1 MQNVVFRVDAS
12 LQIGSGHVMRCLTL
26 AERLRSR
33 ENADILFITRDLEGN
48 LIDLIREKGYSV
60 AVLSRADHSG
70 SEPLTG
76 YGAWLT
82 VTQKEDARET
92 VAVLQKRSIC
102 QDLIVDSYAID
113 QLWEREIRPYVNR
126 IVVIDDLAN
135 RIHDCDILLDQNFY
149 LDKEHRYKGLVPSS
163 CHCFLGPQYALL
175 REEFY
180 TLQKTLRVR
189 TGALEN
195 VLVFYGGSDLTDE
208 TSKALS
214 AIAQS
219 RLQAYVHVIVGHRNP
234 HREKIRRFC
243 ETHTGMSY
251 HCQIDNIG
259 TYMCLADVS
268 FGAGGTTTWERC
280 FLGLPTLVTAVA
292 DNQIKICEDCDRA
305 GYIRFLGTADKVTK
319 EQLVHVLYEIQG
331 KHVLK
336 QMQEKCRLDVSQDH
350 ENRTTL
356 PSSCGIER
364 CLAPISLAE

>member
-1 MQNVVFRVDAS
+1 MRVVFRVDAS

-60 AVLSRADHSG
+60 AVLSRADHSS
-70 SEPLTG
+70 SETLTG

-82 VTQKEDARET
+82 VTQKTDARET
-92 VAVLQKRSIC
+92 VAVLQKTSIC
-102 QDLIVDSYAID
+102 PDLIVDSYAID
-113 QLWEREIRPYVNR
+113 LSWEVEIRPYVNR

-135 RIHDCDILLDQNFY
+135 RVHDCDILLDQNFY

-195 VLVFYGGSDLTDE
+195 ILVFYGGSDLTDE

-214 AIAQS
+214 AIVQS
-219 RLQAYVHVIVGHRNP
+219 GLQVHVNVIVGHRNP
-234 HREKIRRFC
+234 HREKIRHFC
-243 ETHTGMSY
+243 ETHIGMYY

-292 DNQIKICEDCDRA
+292 DNQIKICEDCDRV
-305 GYIRFLGTADKVTK
+305 GYIRYLGVANTVTEEILK
-319 EQLVHVLYEIQG
+319 HALYEI
-331 KHVLK
+331 KENNVLR
-336 QMQEKCRLDVSQDH
+336 QMQEMCRLDVNWAYGAKAGIS
-350 ENRTTL
+350 
-356 PSSCGIER
+356 PSCGIER
-364 CLAPISLAE
+364 CIVAV

>member
-1 MQNVVFRVDAS
+1 MHNIVFRVDAS

-48 LIDLIREKGYSV
+48 LIDLIQKKGY
-60 AVLSRADHSG
+60 
-70 SEPLTG
+70 
-76 YGAWLT
+76 
-82 VTQKEDARET
+82 T
-92 VAVLQKRSIC
+92 VAVLPRADHASSQELTGYEVWLTVKQEIDAQETAAVLRKMSIC
-102 QDLIVDSYAID
+102 PDLIIDSYAID
-113 QLWEREIRPYVNR
+113 KSWEMEVRPYVHR

-135 RIHDCDILLDQNFY
+135 RMHDCDILLDQNFY
-149 LDKEHRYKGLVPSS
+149 LNKEHRYKDLVPSD

-195 VLVFYGGSDLTDE
+195 ILVFYGGNDLTDE

-214 AIAQS
+214 AIVQS
-219 RLQAYVHVIVGHRNP
+219 KLQARVNVIVGHSNP
-234 HREKIRRFC
+234 RREKIRRFC
-243 ETHTGMSY
+243 EAHIGMSY
-251 HCQIDNIG
+251 HCQIDNIA

-292 DNQIKICEDCDRA
+292 DNQIKICEDCNRV

-319 EQLVHVLYEIQG
+319 EQLVDVLYEIKE

-336 QMQEKCRLDVSQDH
+336 QMQEKCRLDVSKDH
-350 ENRTTL
+350 ENRATL
-356 PSSCGIER
+356 SPSCSIER
-364 CLAPISLAE
+364 CIAPVPVAE